1 MLIDDP
7 SRAWSLCEVVNG
19 VLEGNS
25 KRRVLVVDDHV
36 DTVDALAT
44 LLEMLGC
51 EAEVARAGIQAI
63 DVAESFD
70 PDIVMLDIE
79 LPDIS
84 GFEVARMLREHHP
97 NRYIVAATGLATPAV
112 RERALSAGCDEHVTK
127 PVSSKDIRKILKQS
141 ERG

>member
-7 SRAWSLCEVVNG
+7 SLAWSLNDVVNG
-19 VLEGNS
+19 ALEGNS

-51 EAEVARAGIQAI
+51 EAEVARAGMQAL

-84 GFEVARMLREHHP
+84 GFEVARLLREHHP
-97 NRYIVAATGLATPAV
+97 DRYIVAATGLATPAV
-112 RERALSAGCDEHVTK
+112 RERALSAGCDDHVTK
-127 PVSSKDIRKILKQS
+127 PMSTKDIRKILKQS